1 MSKKERE
8 EKIKAF
14 WAYFEPTQGTI
25 KCTREFFA
33 NDDCPVVESM
43 LVNAQ

>member
-8 EKIKAF
+8 EKIKEF
-14 WAYFEPTQGTI
+14 WSYYEPTQGTI
-25 KCTREFFA
+25 KCTREFFTD
-33 NDDCPVVESM
+33 DDCPVVEHM